1 MNDYV
6 IITINGRDYYCPSN
20 LVQYITDEGIN
31 TYSSTITLYGSLR
44 EYNNNNSGYPQITL
58 QSYMQPIY
66 RGSYNATQSTLT
78 ITSIEFN
85 KQALLLR
92 KETQNNYFSLF
103 LLVLISLVVLFRRS

>member
-6 IITINGRDYYCPSN
+6 IVTINGNDYYCPAN
-20 LVQYITDEGIN
+20 LVQYITDNGIN
-31 TYSSTITLYGSLR
+31 ISSNTITLYGSLR
-44 EYNNNNSGYPQITL
+44 EYQNSSSGFPQITL
-58 QSYMQPIY
+58 APYTKATY
-66 RGSYNATQSTLT
+66 RGSYNGTTTSYN

>member
-6 IITINGRDYYCPSN
+6 IITINGREYYCPAN
-20 LVQYITDEGIN
+20 LVQYITDDGIN
-31 TYSSTITLYGSLR
+31 ISSSNITLYGSIR
-44 EYNNNNSGYPQITL
+44 EYQNNNTGYPQITL
-58 QSYMQPIY
+58 QPYMKAIY
-66 RGSYNATQSTLT
+66 RGSYNGTQSTIT
-78 ITSIEFN
+78 ISSIEFN